1 MHQCLWA
8 IEETGMSDTPHRV
21 TILAKS
27 FSEAAMEFH
36 RSKMAARGYR
46 MEGRI
51 EPHVFQIIDGM
62 EPPKDLFDGEPYFAV
77 TFVRKED

>member
-1 MHQCLWA
+1 
-8 IEETGMSDTPHRV
+8 MSDTPDRV

-51 EPHVFQIIDGM
+51 QPHVFQIIDGM
-62 EPPKDLFDGEPYFAV
+62 EPPKDLFEGKPYFAV
-77 TFVRKED
+77 TFVKKED

>member
-1 MHQCLWA
+1 
-8 IEETGMSDTPHRV
+8 MSDTPKRV

-36 RSKMAARGYR
+36 RSKMAAKGYR

-51 EPHVFQIIDGM
+51 EPHAFQIIDGL
-62 EPPKDLFDGEPYFAV
+62 EPPKDLFDGDAYFAV
-77 TFVRKED
+77 TFIKKED

>member
-1 MHQCLWA
+1 
-8 IEETGMSDTPHRV
+8 MSDAPKRI

-51 EPHVFQIIDGM
+51 EPHVFQVIDGL
-62 EPPKDLFDGEPYFAV
+62 EPPKDLFDGEPWFAA
-77 TFVRKED
+77 TFVLKED